1 MAPCRQDSGPA
12 AVTPAASTSLLT
24 QLASL
29 GIHPKKGLGQNFL
42 IDPEHRARIVAA
54 AELTSADTVL
64 EVGPGPG
71 VLTEL
76 IAEQAGR
83 VIAVEL
89 DDRLMP
95 LLRNRFADQPHVS
108 IVHADILKVDV
119 GKLVSESTNQR
130 INESP
135 DGETRITHHASRITH
150 YKVIANLPYYIT
162 SAAIRHLLE
171 SAPPPELLVLTV
183 QREVAERMVAA
194 PPEMSLLALGV
205 QFYCTARIVGRI
217 PAGSFYPAPKVESA
231 VVRLDR
237 RAEPVVPGVTSEAF
251 FRAARAGFSQPRKQL
266 RNSLAAGL
274 GLAPVA
280 VERWLAA
287 VGIDPRRRAETLTLT
302 EWGALALSKEL
313 GVAMR

>member
-1 MAPCRQDSGPA
+1 MAPRQHDATA
-12 AVTPAASTSLLT
+12 AVGVTSQAASRDALS
-24 QLASL
+24 QLAAL

-42 IDPEHRARIVAA
+42 VDPSHRARIVAA
-54 AELTSADTVL
+54 AELTADDTVL

-89 DDRLMP
+89 DDRLVP
-95 LLRNRFADQPHVS
+95 LLRARFADQPHVT
-108 IVHADILKVDV
+108 IVHADILKGDV
-119 GKLVSESTNQR
+119 GALMTMDDRPLTIGGGS
-130 INESP
+130 IG
-135 DGETRITHHASRITH
+135 DGQSSIVR

-171 SAPPPELLVLTV
+171 AAPPPELLVLTV
-183 QREVAERMVAA
+183 QREVAERMVAS

-217 PAGSFYPAPKVESA
+217 PAGAFYPAPKVDSA

-237 RAEPVVPGVTSEAF
+237 RAEPVVPGVEAEAF
-251 FRAARAGFSQPRKQL
+251 FRVARAGFSQPRKQL

-274 GLAPVA
+274 GIAPVA
-280 VERWLAA
+280 AENWLAA
-287 VGIDPRRRAETLTLT
+287 TGIDPRRRAETLTLA
-302 EWGALALSKEL
+302 EWGTLALTP
-313 GVAMR
+313 AP